1 MSVKS
6 IFIVWFGYSRRA
18 ETIAADLN
26 GQVSYQYEGRLK
38 GLWLKP
44 LRYLVQG
51 WKTWRLL
58 DQERPEVV
66 LVQAPPI
73 FAPLVVAL
81 WCRLRSTHGPFGG
94 RVRYV
99 IDGHTASFHHHHW
112 RWSRPLLRLLSRG
125 AVVTLVTNE
134 AALNLLQRW
143 KARGLFLI
151 DGLPNLLPP
160 TGCIGSEG
168 ETRVAVIST
177 FSYDEPITEVF
188 AAARLL
194 PQVAFYLTGE
204 PKRAPSSLL
213 AHKPENVNLTG
224 FLRGGN
230 YTALLNN
237 VHGLVILT
245 KEAHSLCCGAYEAL
259 VVAKPATA
267 SDVPEMRRFFT
278 RGFIYVLNT
287 PESIAAGIQQM
298 LNEQAI
304 LTSEVIAM
312 RSILE
317 ARRQPTFEKFAALLL
332 ESLRQAKG
340 KEKPLT

>member
-1 MSVKS
+1 MNVKS
-6 IFIVWFGYSRRA
+6 LFIVWAHHSRRA
-18 ETIAADLN
+18 ETIAAELN
-26 GQVSYQYEGRLK
+26 GQVSYQYESRLK
-38 GLWLKP
+38 GLWLIP
-44 LRYLVQG
+44 LRYLAQG

-81 WCRLRSTHGPFGG
+81 WCRLRSHHGPFGH

-99 IDGHTASFHHHHW
+99 IDAHTASVHHHHW
-112 RWSRPLLRLLSRG
+112 RWSRPLLRVLSRG

-134 AALNLLQRW
+134 AALKLLQRW

-151 DGLPNLLPP
+151 DGIPDLLPP
-160 TGCIGSEG
+160 TGGIGSEG
-168 ETRVAVIST
+168 EARVAVISV
-177 FSYDEPITEVF
+177 FSDDEPIEEVI

-194 PQVAFYLTGE
+194 PQVSFYLTGD
-204 PKRAPSSLL
+204 PKRAPSSLF

-245 KEAHSLCCGAYEAL
+245 KEDNDLCCGAYEAL
-259 VVAKPATA
+259 AVAKPATV
-267 SDVPEMRRFFT
+267 SDVPEMRKFFT

-298 LNEQAI
+298 LNEQAT
-304 LTSEVIAM
+304 LTTEAIAM
-312 RSILE
+312 RTILE
-317 ARRQPTFEKFAALLL
+317 ARRQPQFEAFAALLL
-332 ESLRQAKG
+332 ESIRQG
-340 KEKPLT
+340 KEKTF